1 MPEPTPIPS
10 SNEQSPFGS
19 SYPPLR
25 RQALRMERYD
35 TNKKGEA
42 LSEES
47 IDLSNKNSSKKPSG
61 RIPSGLLKKLV
72 CEKKSQS
79 TSLRKKQTLT
89 SKRKRN

>member
-1 MPEPTPIPS
+1 MPEPTPNPS
-10 SNEQSPFGS
+10 SNEHSPFS
-19 SYPPLR
+19 SVYPPLR

-35 TNKKGEA
+35 TKKGEA

-47 IDLSNKNSSKKPSG
+47 VDFSNKNSSKKQPSG
-61 RIPSGLLKKLV
+61 RIPSGLLKKLA

-79 TSLRKKQTLT
+79 TNLRKKQTIT